1 MGSRTRQPC
10 RLRQA
15 RQVHAPGAVPQHRVE
30 IHPALVAISEG
41 ERERA
46 PEVIDDLIGIE
57 IRNPAPPSGEADR
70 GNGCRIAAIGAHA
83 YEPRLLSASRVER
96 EPSGKHTITWQD
108 FHKEAMPTLRRVVP
122 GTGKAR
128 AYGAWRSG

>member
-1 MGSRTRQPC
+1 MVAVGVSERKST
-10 RLRQA
+10 
-15 RQVHAPGAVPQHRVE
+15 PGV
-30 IHPALVAISEG
+30 IHDLV
-41 ERERA
+41 
-46 PEVIDDLIGIE
+46 GIE

-128 AYGAWRSG
+128 AYGSWRSG